1 MEKIKK
7 NLVLIIFGYS
17 LLILPF
23 FTSAGTYPDSDVPMI
38 LPRSV
43 WENTTDMVKLLEWLP
58 EDKNGT
64 STADDN
70 PNSNDAIP
78 DYAPIERIVIHDTGC
93 SPKSSTCN
101 SDSIDEKAIIQSI
114 YRDHAKTRGWGDIGY
129 HYIVDRKGNI
139 YEARFGGNGVRGAH
153 IYDSKN
159 CRNFNVG
166 TIGIT
171 VLGNYD
177 YSQAPEPAFVALAQ
191 LTGWLSAANEIDAGA
206 TAKTSII
213 WGNPK
218 INGNPRTQRAEQSP
232 YDGNGKCDLN
242 YGSFSS
248 SFTGPVILGHNEI
261 ELANSDPGKNFDMN
275 RLRAEAKKW
284 QDKYQPYLYQE
295 KGSNAI
301 MEIKGGTMKKI
312 ADSASALGASI
323 QPKIINI
330 NSSQLFLFPEENAVK
345 LPDGSLVKSRNRP
358 EIFLIE
364 NGKRRHIV
372 SAALFNKFGFMLS
385 QVKVLSDRE
394 LMGYSAGESLTYP
407 DGTLLGIKSNGKTYF
422 IKNGKKR
429 HIISQKAF
437 KQNGFKEKN
446 IAWVPQEEI
455 DSLQDDGIVGLP
467 KGTLVSLSNSVKAP
481 NYIIMD
487 GGRELIPSWAMFD
500 SWKFKRNKISLITK
514 KDFEMYPDKG
524 TLPYPD
530 GALIA
535 QSGKPEMYLV
545 RTGMKYWVSN
555 YETFKKLGL
564 NAAKAVK
571 LSAEELGN
579 YPRGKEIAV
588 AEDWQKILNPAAF
601 AKTQYA
607 LAIPEENKTAV
618 AQTQS
623 TSTADLIIRVGLFE
637 VGEKEGISITADKD
651 FIVSSAKTA
660 TKNYKTGET
669 ATINWSESGDAKF
682 ASDGAIFTIKSHEA
696 WNWNKTVNFNSYRGS
711 LELTRSPKTGKI
723 WLVNQLPFE
732 QYLRGIGEA
741 LNSDP
746 PEYQKAFVIASRS
759 YAMFHLQNGGK
770 YGKEEIFHLNNSSSD
785 QVYKGYAWENYA
797 PLLPEA
803 VEATAG
809 EVIKYNNKVARSVY
823 SSDSGGITKNA
834 CSYFG
839 KEFCTPDYGYLA
851 GGVKDPE
858 GTVRRDAASIKASHG
873 VGMSATGARRLA
885 QLGKNYQEVLKYYY
899 KDITIEKIY

>member
-1 MEKIKK
+1 MKQT
-7 NLVLIIFGYS
+7 LLP
-17 LLILPF
+17 LILIAVLFPL
-23 FTSAGTYPDSDVPMI
+23 FTQAGTYSDSDVPLI

-43 WENTTDMVKLLEWLP
+43 WENTADMVKLLDWLP

-93 SPKSSTCN
+93 SPKNSTCN
-101 SDSIDEKAIIQSI
+101 NDNVDEKAIIQSI
-114 YRDHAKTRGWGDIGY
+114 YRNHAKTRGWGDIGY
-129 HYIVDRKGNI
+129 HYIIDRKGNI

-191 LTGWLSAANEIDAGA
+191 LTGWLSAANGIDAGA
-206 TAKTSII
+206 TAKTSVV

-218 INGNPRTQRAEQSP
+218 VN
-232 YDGNGKCDLN
+232 GNGKCDLN

-248 SFTGPVILGHNEI
+248 SFTGPVVLGHNEI

-284 QDKYQPYLYQE
+284 QDKYQSYLYQE
-295 KGSNAI
+295 KGNSAV

-312 ADSASALGASI
+312 AESPSALEAGI
-323 QPKIINI
+323 QPKIISI
-330 NSSQLFLFPEENAVK
+330 NSSQLFLFPEENTVK
-345 LPDGSLVKSRNRP
+345 LPEGSLVKSRNRP

-407 DGTLLGIKSNGKTYF
+407 DDTLLGVKSNGKTYL
-422 IKNGKKR
+422 IKNGGKR

-437 KQNGFKEKN
+437 RQNGFKEKN
-446 IAWVPQEEI
+446 ITWVQQEEI
-455 DSLQDDGIVGLP
+455 DSLQDNGIVGLP
-467 KGTLVSLSNSVKAP
+467 EGTLVSLSNSAKAP

-487 GGRELIPSWAMFD
+487 GGRKLIPSWEMFNL
-500 SWKFKRNKISLITK
+500 WKLKRNKISLIAK

-524 TLPYPD
+524 VLSYPNGTL
-530 GALIA
+530 IT

-545 RTGMKYWVSN
+545 HAGIKYWVSN

-564 NAAKAVK
+564 NAAKTVK
-571 LSAEELGN
+571 LSAGELNN
-579 YPRGKEIAV
+579 YPRGKEITTGD
-588 AEDWQKILNPAAF
+588 DWQKILNPAAF
-601 AKTQYA
+601 AKTQYV
-607 LAIPEENKTAV
+607 LAVAPDNKTAV

-623 TSTADLIIRVGLFE
+623 TSTTDLIIRVGLFE
-637 VGEKEGISITADKD
+637 VGEKENVSITADKD
-651 FIVSSAKTA
+651 FTVSSAKIA
-660 TKNYKTGET
+660 TKNHKAGET
-669 ATINWSESGDAKF
+669 AEINWNESGDAKLI
-682 ASDGAIFTIKSHEA
+682 SDAAIFTIKSHEA
-696 WNWNKTVNFNSYRGS
+696 WNWNKSVNFNSYRGS
-711 LELTRSPKTGKI
+711 LELARSPKTGKI
-723 WLVNQLPFE
+723 WLINQLPLE

-746 PEYQKAFVIASRS
+746 AEYQKAFVIASRS

-797 PLLPEA
+797 PLLPKA
-803 VEATAG
+803 VEATTG
-809 EVIKYNNKVARSVY
+809 EVMKYNNKIARSVY

-858 GTVRRDAASIKASHG
+858 GTIRRDAASIKASHG